1 MNNRMMAA
9 TLTAAGLVLG
19 TTQALAQQAQ
29 GVTKDEVVFGFPSD
43 RTGPV
48 AQVMAAVEK
57 GAKMA
62 QDEINDKGG
71 VNGRKI
77 KLLIEDNGY
86 DAKKAMLVTEKLVSQ
101 DKVFGIVMSA
111 GTTPTAAAMPMVM
124 KAGLPQ
130 VCPAT
135 AALQFSQPFE
145 RLSYACYPT
154 NAGMIEAG
162 VKYFMEKQGKKR
174 FCYIYQDDGMGEE
187 VRGALDKQL
196 ATGGLKVVES
206 AGFKAGSTDYSPQ
219 VARVQGANCDMLVL
233 GSTVPPAAAIMKEV
247 QRRGWKVTVLGAAPT
262 YDDSLLALG
271 KEAVNGM
278 YAVAFVPTPN
288 EQSANPAIKD
298 WVKRYQ
304 AKFNTAPTASSVYGY
319 MFINLIAE
327 GMRLAGPNLTQDT
340 FIKGM
345 DSVKNFKTI
354 FGASFTFTP
363 TDHLGARGALL
374 FQVDNDHFK
383 EINM

>member
-1 MNNRMMAA
+1 MNRKSASLA
-9 TLTAAGLVLG
+9 LALAGLLVG
-19 TTQALAQQAQ
+19 MTGAHAQTQ

-48 AQVMAAVEK
+48 AQVMVAVER
-57 GAKMA
+57 GVKMA

-71 VNGRKI
+71 VHGRKI
-77 KLLIEDNGY
+77 KILIEDNGY
-86 DAKKAMLVTEKLVSQ
+86 DAKKGMLVTEKLVAQ
-101 DKVFGIVMSA
+101 DKVFSIILAA
-111 GTTPTAAAMPMVM
+111 GTTPAAAAMPMVL
-124 KAGLPQ
+124 KAGLPHA
-130 VCPAT
+130 CPTT

-145 RLSYACYPT
+145 RLSYACYPS

-174 FCYIYQDDGMGEE
+174 VCYIYQDDGMGEE

-219 VARVQGANCDMLVL
+219 VARVQGANCDLLVL

-262 YDDSLLALG
+262 YDDSLLQLG
-271 KEAVNGM
+271 KDAVNGM
-278 YAVAFVPTPN
+278 FAVAFIPTPN
-288 EQSANPAIKD
+288 EQSANPRIKD
-298 WVKRYQ
+298 WAKRYQ
-304 AKFNTAPTASSVYGY
+304 AKFNAAPTASSVYGY
-319 MFINLIAE
+319 MFINVIGE
-327 GMRLAGPNLTQDT
+327 GLRLAGPNLTVDA

-345 DSVKNFKTI
+345 DSIKDFKTI
-354 FGASFTFTP
+354 FGATFSFSP

-374 FQVDNDHFK
+374 FQVDNGQFK
-383 EINM
+383 EIAM